1 MAAAL
6 FLFKHAVAAA
16 PWNQPAAVRSLD
28 ARSREPDMV
37 TAKDLLCSSHGR
49 CQIQFDR
56 ADNRR
61 LDSLGPKNGRA
72 IYPYG
77 GFPVEKSSFRSNFRF
92 ISISPDQTLASLAS
106 LALIR
111 LRAISSGAAFA
122 RNMRQ

>member
-1 MAAAL
+1 M
-6 FLFKHAVAAA
+6 AAA
-16 PWNQPAAVRSLD
+16 PWNQPAAVRSLGD
-28 ARSREPDMV
+28 SSRERGML
-37 TAKDLLCSSHGR
+37 TAKELLRGLHGR

-56 ADNRR
+56 ADNHR

-77 GFPVEKSSFRSNFRF
+77 GVPVEKSSFRSNFRF
-92 ISISPDQTLASLAS
+92 SYISPDQDQTLAS

-111 LRAISSGAAFA
+111 LRAISSGAAIA

>member
-1 MAAAL
+1 M
-6 FLFKHAVAAA
+6 
-16 PWNQPAAVRSLD
+16 RSLG

-37 TAKDLLCSSHGR
+37 TAKELLRGLHGR
-49 CQIQFDR
+49 VVL
-56 ADNRR
+56 NYTEHNLR

-111 LRAISSGAAFA
+111 LRAYIERGSHCSQHAPVIHSRDGKHSTGIDHD
-122 RNMRQ
+122 

>member
-1 MAAAL
+1 M
-6 FLFKHAVAAA
+6 AAA

-56 ADNRR
+56 ADNHR

-122 RNMRQ
+122 RNMR